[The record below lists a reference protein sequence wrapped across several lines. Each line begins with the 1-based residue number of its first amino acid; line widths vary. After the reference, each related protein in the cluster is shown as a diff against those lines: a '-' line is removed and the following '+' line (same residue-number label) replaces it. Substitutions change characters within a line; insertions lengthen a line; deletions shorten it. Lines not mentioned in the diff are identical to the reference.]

1 MTLSTSQ
8 ATSQLT
14 LTLSFSHAVGYA
26 DDVALLAPS
35 PCALRIMLHFWENF
49 ASMHGLTFNASKTQ
63 LINFGTQQFHTCSAL
78 IYFYD
83 NQLSFLDAVVHLGH
97 NLSFDLSDTID
108 KTRELVKIYF

>member
-1 MTLSTSQ
+1 MQVRWNSSLSPPF
-8 ATSQLT
+8 ATTNGVHQGGVVLDGCFVGA
-14 LTLSFSHAVGYA
+14 LGYA

-35 PCALRIMLHFWENF
+35 PSALHIMLRFCENF

-83 NQLSFLDAVVHLGH
+83 NQLSFLML
-97 NLSFDLSDTID
+97 LSI
-108 KTRELVKIYF
+108 LVII